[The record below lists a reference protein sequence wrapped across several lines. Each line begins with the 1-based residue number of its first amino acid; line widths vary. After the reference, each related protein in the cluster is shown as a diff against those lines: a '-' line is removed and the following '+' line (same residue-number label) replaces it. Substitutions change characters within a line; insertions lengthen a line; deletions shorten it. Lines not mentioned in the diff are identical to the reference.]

1 MTCECDDQTH
11 AFKSKNSRST
21 HVILC
26 FLFFFLF
33 FFRGHKLL
41 TKKILNLHGLEVFK
55 VVIC

>member
-26 FLFFFLF
+26 FLFFF
-33 FFRGHKLL
+33 RGHMLL
-41 TKKILNLHGLEVFK
+41 TRKILNLHGLEVFK